1 MIIVLIILSVGLLG
15 VIIYFT
21 FSPKSSRL
29 LKRTGIGALVAI
41 FVAVGICGFLIIRG
55 PQEETTG
62 IPLML
67 LPDVPGQAA
76 SKVNVVDIIILVV
89 LMGAICLVILKALR
103 DERKARL
110 QVKKTKSSP
119 VLTDD
124 DDIDFGESRK
134 KRKEEEDNF
143 DAGLDL

>member
-15 VIIYFT
+15 VIIYLT

-29 LKRTGIGALVAI
+29 LKRSGIGALAAI
-41 FVAVGICGFLIIRG
+41 FVAVGICVVLIIRG
-55 PQEETTG
+55 PQEDTSG
-62 IPLML
+62 IPML
-67 LPDVPGQAA
+67 FLLDAPVQPA
-76 SKVNVVDIIILVV
+76 SRVNVVDIIILVV
-89 LMGAICLVILKALR
+89 LMGAISLVILKALR
-103 DERKARL
+103 DEKNARF

-134 KRKEEEDNF
+134 KRKEEDNF
-143 DAGLDL
+143 DEGLEL